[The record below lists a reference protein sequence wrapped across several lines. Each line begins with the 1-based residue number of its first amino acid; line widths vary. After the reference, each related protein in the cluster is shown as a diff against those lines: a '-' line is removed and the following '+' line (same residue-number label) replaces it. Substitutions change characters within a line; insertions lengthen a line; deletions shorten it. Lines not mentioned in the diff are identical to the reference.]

1 MQFIAPLPFQEAI
14 DKLDD
19 KSLIGSQLSSS
30 EWSDVPV
37 ELRDRAF
44 FSSRVESVQQLQ
56 RMQNLIGDFLA
67 GEHISNGPNETLLS
81 VGSRAAFVNQM
92 QQYLAASGIDRTTG
106 DLQDITSQPRLGIIF
121 DTQVRSAQDFGHWK
135 QGMDPDLLDAFPAQR
150 FIRVQDV
157 KEPRQSHEQYQDQV
171 YLKTDPIWQLV
182 INHDFG
188 VPWGPWGWG
197 CGHDVEDVDR
207 PTAERLNLLRPGQR
221 LQPSKF
227 GFNHNLGASI
237 KRLDPD
243 LVDKLRG
250 AFGNQITIQGDM
262 IRWTKAA
269 APAVPAPAPAVV
281 PVPVPAPSPVPRAS
295 RPTLAQILAEVGLTG
310 EAKATP
316 ELMGALREA
325 LREETPALEST
336 VITSIVGAD
345 PSGNL
350 SAANIRQVTQ
360 SFLDFFPPDL
370 IKSLPSLKIL
380 VRDFDA
386 RGEYDPDRLQITL
399 NQTMLSTS
407 AQQLR
412 RTLFHELMH
421 WVHME
426 GPATYRDLIFAHFQ
440 ARTAGDKIKYLAGYG
455 DAIGL
460 ADDWYDAYAGRIYPA
475 STKYGNQGLEI
486 PTRYIE
492 WLAMHPDDMADY
504 WGRPKFRETMTVVLQ
519 SLF

>member
-1 MQFIAPLPFQEAI
+1 VQFIAPLPFQEAI

-67 GEHISNGPNETLLS
+67 GERISNGPNETLLS

-106 DLQDITSQPRLGIIF
+106 DLHDITSQPRLGIIF

-250 AFGNQITIQGDM
+250 AFGNQITIQGDL
-262 IRWTKAA
+262 IRWKSGTGVS
-269 APAVPAPAPAVV
+269 PVIPVPAPAPAVV
-281 PVPVPAPSPVPRAS
+281 PVPVPAPIAPAGQAT
-295 RPTLAQILAEVGLTG
+295 TLKDILAEVGLAG
-310 EAKATP
+310 RAKATP
-316 ELMGALREA
+316 EKMAALREA
-325 LREETPALEST
+325 LREANPISQAAVLQT
-336 VITSIVGAD
+336 VTGAD
-345 PSGNL
+345 ASGPL
-350 SAANIRQVTQ
+350 SEASIRQVAQ
-360 SFLDFFPPDL
+360 DFLNFFPPAL
-370 IKSLPSLKIL
+370 LQSLPKLRIQIGSINGLGAYGNCIVKL
-380 VRDFDA
+380 NYAALGR
-386 RGEYDPDRLQITL
+386 DPDQIA
-399 NQTMLSTS
+399 STV
-407 AQQLR
+407 
-412 RTLFHELMH
+412 FHEMMH
-421 WVHME
+421 WIHME
-426 GPATYRDLIFAHFQ
+426 GPQAFRDLMQAHFQ
-440 ARTAGDKIKYLAGYG
+440 TRTAGEVLKYLPGYG
-455 DAIGL
+455 NAVGL
-460 ADDWYDAYAGRIYPA
+460 KDDWYDSYAGRVYRGM
-475 STKYGNQGLEI
+475 TNGNTGLEV
-486 PTRYIE
+486 PTKYIE
-492 WLAMHPDDMADY
+492 WLAMDPDDMSD
-504 WGRPKFRETMTVVLQ
+504 WWRKTKFRETMQLVLQ